1 MRLDPGEATLEQLGH
16 VHAVTELHPA
26 QHQPQYAGP
35 PDQAQQPREAVG
47 RFTGPGT
54 VTEVACPGGRARPT
68 GDGEDAGD
76 HIEVTYRR
84 SDRRRGSQLGD
95 VEDAGLGRG
104 DHVALQLDVDDQA
117 GRPVRE
123 HRTERQMEHVECQTV
138 PILRDVGH
146 GQAPGQRHVHVV
158 MLVVAGVARV
168 VLVAGAAVRV
178 LGVIAFVVL
187 VPAMSGIP
195 ALVGRLT
202 VAGMA

>member
-1 MRLDPGEATLEQLGH
+1 
-16 VHAVTELHPA
+16 
-26 QHQPQYAGP
+26 
-35 PDQAQQPREAVG
+35 
-47 RFTGPGT
+47 
-54 VTEVACPGGRARPT
+54 
-68 GDGEDAGD
+68 
-76 HIEVTYRR
+76 
-84 SDRRRGSQLGD
+84 
-95 VEDAGLGRG
+95 
-104 DHVALQLDVDDQA
+104 
-117 GRPVRE
+117 
-123 HRTERQMEHVECQTV
+123 MEHVECQTV